1 MPHTATAMRTPSRC
15 AHRPPGTSSKRR
27 PVWGGW
33 TDSVDSPMGG
43 PARPCVI
50 EAATFAVTTLNAEMP
65 DGRPAVAGGRS
76 TQSEHRQRRPRVHS
90 AARLR
95 APGPQSRH

>member
-15 AHRPPGTSSKRR
+15 AHRPPGTSSKRW

-65 DGRPAVAGGRS
+65 DTIRIAATARPAAVTGAMS
-76 TQSEHRQRRPRVHS
+76 P
-90 AARLR
+90 
-95 APGPQSRH
+95 